1 MFESNFVIDAS
12 SHVILTSTLCTLLAR
27 LSLVHLSLRGSRHVF
42 LVVVVHVSV
51 SVGQDVEFV
60 RNMWV
65 TVSIWRVISVVTI
78 RGNTVMK
85 LLEEQRC

>member
-1 MFESNFVIDAS
+1 MFLFA
-12 SHVILTSTLCTLLAR
+12 
-27 LSLVHLSLRGSRHVF
+27 
-42 LVVVVHVSV
+42 VVHVSV
-51 SVGQDVEFV
+51 SVGHDVEFL

-65 TVSIWRVISVVTI
+65 IVSIRRVISVVTI